1 MVTAGMKLKILA
13 SFKEN
18 YDNPRQN
25 IKKQRHHFAD
35 KGPHSQS
42 NGFSSTHVWMW
53 ELVHREGWMPKNW
66 SFQLALEKALEI
78 PLDCKEIK
86 PFNLKGKQSWIF
98 IGRTNAEAEALILW
112 LPDLKRWLTGKD
124 SDAGKDW
131 SQKEKEAAEDE
142 MVR

>member
-42 NGFSSTHVWMW
+42 NGFSSSHLPMW
-53 ELVHREGWMPKNW
+53 EVV
-66 SFQLALEKALEI
+66 
-78 PLDCKEIK
+78 
-86 PFNLKGKQSWIF
+86 LKVG
-98 IGRTNAEAEALILW
+98 
-112 LPDLKRWLTGKD
+112 
-124 SDAGKDW
+124 
-131 SQKEKEAAEDE
+131 
-142 MVR
+142 